1 MRILV
6 LCTGNSCRSQM
17 AHGILQSLDSNIEV
31 HSAGTRPAEK
41 VNPKAI
47 EVMKE
52 IDIDISSHTPQNID
66 RYLNEEWDYVI
77 TVCSG
82 ANESCPT
89 FSGKVKNRIHI
100 GFDDPSDVIGSND
113 FVMNEFRRVRDKIKK
128 EFTNFYTTYIMNNP
142 LLTKSTLTFGA
153 PQFDEIENQHYIPA
167 FKKAIE
173 DGKAE
178 VDAIVNSPEPPSFKN
193 TIEAL
198 EYAGESLNTISHI
211 FYNLLE
217 ANTNEEM
224 QNIAEEISP
233 LTTEF
238 SMYVSLNEGL
248 FQRIKKIYENTKY
261 QKLTNVEKRL
271 LEKTYDSFA
280 RNGANL
286 SPKDKE
292 TYSKYMEELSLLS
305 LQFGKNVLAATNA
318 YTLNLTNEEDLIGL
332 PDYVREQAADTARN
346 KNLNGWLFDLT
357 APSYGPF
364 MKFSERRDLREK
376 MYRQYNSRAFGG
388 EFDNTQIIKR
398 IAELRIKVANIL
410 GYKNFADYKTEKRMA
425 KSTSVINGFLD
436 KLLAPALPKA
446 QQEVA
451 ELNEY
456 AKTLGFTDEKLM
468 PWDFSFYAEKLRAEK
483 YNINEE
489 QLKPYFQLE
498 SCIGAI
504 FNLANRLYGV
514 TFTELHDIPVYHP
527 DVKVY
532 EVKDKDGS
540 HLALFYADFFPRES
554 KRGGAWMTEFRGQR
568 ILNDI
573 DERPHI
579 SIVTNFTKP
588 TADTPSLITHNEFTT
603 LLHEFGHALHGI
615 LTKGKYESMTG
626 TNVDHDFVELP
637 SQIMENWCY
646 EPEYL
651 NTFAKHYQT
660 GETIPSGLID
670 KIVASKNYLSAY
682 YHVRQLQF
690 GILDMA
696 WHCLTDIFEEDAL
709 SFEKKV
715 LATTNVLPSIPECI
729 ISTSFSHIFAGG
741 YCAGYYS
748 YKWAEVL
755 AADGFSLFKEKG
767 IFNQDVAAKFRELLT
782 KGDSIDATILYRDF
796 RGHNPEPEALLK
808 QLGII

>member
-1 MRILV
+1 
-6 LCTGNSCRSQM
+6 
-17 AHGILQSLDSNIEV
+17 
-31 HSAGTRPAEK
+31 
-41 VNPKAI
+41 
-47 EVMKE
+47 
-52 IDIDISSHTPQNID
+52 
-66 RYLNEEWDYVI
+66 
-77 TVCSG
+77 
-82 ANESCPT
+82 
-89 FSGKVKNRIHI
+89 
-100 GFDDPSDVIGSND
+100 
-113 FVMNEFRRVRDKIKK
+113 
-128 EFTNFYTTYIMNNP
+128 MNNP
-142 LLTKSTLTFGA
+142 LLTKSTLPFGA
-153 PQFDEIENQHYIPA
+153 PQFDKIENQHYIPA
-167 FKKAIE
+167 FKQAIE
-173 DGKAE
+173 EGKAE
-178 VDAIVNSPEPPSFKN
+178 VDAIVNSPETPTFKN

-198 EYAGESLNTISHI
+198 EYAGETLNRISHI

-217 ANTNEEM
+217 ANTDEEM

-238 SMYVSLNEGL
+238 SMYVRLNEGL
-248 FQRIKKIYENTKY
+248 FQRIKSVYEQRESLN
-261 QKLTNVEKRL
+261 LNDVEMRL
-271 LEKTYDSFA
+271 LEKTYEGFA

-286 SPKDKE
+286 SPEDKE

-318 YTLNLTNEEDLIGL
+318 FTLNLTDENDLIGL
-332 PDYVREQAADTARN
+332 PDYVKEQAADAAKN
-346 KNLNGWLFDLT
+346 KNLTGWLFDLT

-376 MYRQYNSRAFGG
+376 MYRQYNTRAFGG
-388 EFDNTQIIKR
+388 ELDNSEIIKR
-398 IAELRIKVANIL
+398 IAELRIRVANIL
-410 GYKNFADYKTEKRMA
+410 GYKDFAEYQTERRMA
-425 KSTSVINGFLD
+425 KNSVAVSEFLN
-436 KLLAPALPKA
+436 KLLVPALPKA
-446 QQEVA
+446 KQEVA
-451 ELNEY
+451 ELNAY
-456 AKTLGFTDEKLM
+456 AKAHGFTEGTIM
-468 PWDFSFYAEKLRAEK
+468 PWDFSFYSEKLRAEK
-483 YNINEE
+483 YDLSDE

-498 SCIGAI
+498 ACINAI
-504 FNLANRLYGV
+504 FDLANRLHGI
-514 TFTELHDIPVYHP
+514 TFSELSNIPVYHH

-532 EVKDKDGS
+532 EVKDRDGS

-568 ILNDI
+568 IYNNI
-573 DERPHI
+573 DERPLI

-660 GETIPSGLID
+660 GETIPSDLIE
-670 KIVASKNYLSAY
+670 KIVASMNFQSAY
-682 YHVRQLQF
+682 FHIRQLQF

-696 WHCLTDIFEEDAL
+696 WHTLADIFKEDAL

-715 LATTNVLPSIPECI
+715 LSATNVLPSIPECI
-729 ISTSFSHIFAGG
+729 ISTAFSHIFAGG
-741 YCAGYYS
+741 YNAGYYS

-767 IFNQDVAAKFRELLT
+767 IFNQEVAASFRELLT
-782 KGDSIDATILYRDF
+782 KGDSVDAATLYRNF
-796 RGHNPEPEALLK
+796 RGHDPEPEALLK
-808 QLGII
+808 QLGIIA

>member
-1 MRILV
+1 
-6 LCTGNSCRSQM
+6 
-17 AHGILQSLDSNIEV
+17 
-31 HSAGTRPAEK
+31 
-41 VNPKAI
+41 
-47 EVMKE
+47 
-52 IDIDISSHTPQNID
+52 
-66 RYLNEEWDYVI
+66 
-77 TVCSG
+77 
-82 ANESCPT
+82 
-89 FSGKVKNRIHI
+89 
-100 GFDDPSDVIGSND
+100 
-113 FVMNEFRRVRDKIKK
+113 
-128 EFTNFYTTYIMNNP
+128 MNNP
-142 LLTKSTLTFGA
+142 LLTKSTLPFGA
-153 PQFDEIENQHYIPA
+153 PQFDKIENQHYIPA
-167 FKKAIE
+167 FKQAIE
-173 DGKAE
+173 EGKAE
-178 VDAIVNSPEPPSFKN
+178 VDAIVNSPETPSFEN

-198 EYAGESLNTISHI
+198 EYAGETLNRISHI

-238 SMYVSLNEGL
+238 SMYVRLNDGL
-248 FQRIKKIYENTKY
+248 FQRIKSVYEQRDSLN
-261 QKLTNVEKRL
+261 LNDVEMRL
-271 LEKTYDSFA
+271 LEKTYEGFS

-286 SPKDKE
+286 SPEDKE

-305 LQFGKNVLAATNA
+305 LQFGKNVLAATNSF
-318 YTLNLTNEEDLIGL
+318 TLNLTDENNLAGL
-332 PDYVREQAADTARN
+332 PDYVREQAADSAKN
-346 KNLNGWLFDLT
+346 KNLTGWLFDLT

-376 MYRQYNSRAFGG
+376 MYRQYNTRAFGG
-388 EFDNTQIIKR
+388 ELDNSGIIKR
-398 IAELRIKVANIL
+398 IAELRIKVANLL
-410 GYKNFADYKTEKRMA
+410 GYKNFAEYQTERRMA
-425 KSTSVINGFLD
+425 KNSVVVNEFLN

-446 QQEVA
+446 KQEVA
-451 ELNEY
+451 ELNAY
-456 AKTLGFTDEKLM
+456 AESHGFTEEEIM
-468 PWDFSFYAEKLRAEK
+468 PWDFSFYSEKLRDEK
-483 YNINEE
+483 YDLRDE

-498 SCIGAI
+498 ACINAI
-504 FNLANRLYGV
+504 FDLANRLYGL
-514 TFTELHDIPVYHP
+514 TFTELHDIPVYHQ

-532 EVKDKDGS
+532 EVKDKDDS

-568 ILNDI
+568 IYNNV
-573 DERPHI
+573 DERPLI

-615 LTKGKYESMTG
+615 MTKGKYESMTG

-651 NTFAKHYQT
+651 NTFAKHYKT
-660 GETIPSGLID
+660 GETIPTDLIE
-670 KIVASKNYLSAY
+670 KIVTSMNFQSAY
-682 YHVRQLQF
+682 LHIRQLQF

-696 WHCLTDIFEEDAL
+696 WHTLTEIFEEDAL
-709 SFEKKV
+709 SFEKKI
-715 LATTNVLPSIPECI
+715 LSETNVLPSIPECI
-729 ISTSFSHIFAGG
+729 ISTAFSHIFAGG

-767 IFNQDVAAKFRELLT
+767 IFNQETAASFRELLT
-782 KGDSIDATILYRDF
+782 KGDSIDAAILYHNF
-796 RGHNPEPEALLK
+796 RGHEPEPEALLK